1 MQICEATVKRIEEL
15 RKRERLTLYAL
26 AYKTGMPPSTLK
38 CIMNGRSKNPGIVN
52 IKKIAEG
59 FNMTIREFYNSEI
72 FDDLEQEDYEER
84 SFPCSDKR
92 RRRKKK

>member
-38 CIMNGRSKNPGIVN
+38 CIMNGRSKNQGIVN

-72 FDDLEQEDYEER
+72 FDDLEQED
-84 SFPCSDKR
+84 
-92 RRRKKK
+92 

>member
-26 AYKTGMPPSTLK
+26 AYKTGMPPSTLQ

-72 FDDLEQEDYEER
+72 FDDLEQED
-84 SFPCSDKR
+84 
-92 RRRKKK
+92 

>member
-38 CIMNGRSKNPGIVN
+38 CIMNGRSKKPGIVN

-72 FDDLEQEDYEER
+72 FDDLEQED
-84 SFPCSDKR
+84 
-92 RRRKKK
+92 